1 MGWLAERKALVTGGS
16 RGIGKAIA
24 LLLAEEGADVAF
36 TYMSASA
43 AADETVR
50 AIKAKSVRALAFQ
63 ADAGHLEATEQ
74 VVSSVIKEFGRIDI
88 LVNNAGITRDRLL
101 VRMSEQDWDEVIDTN
116 LKSAFNFC
124 KVVSRH
130 MVSQRRGKIINV
142 ASISGVIGNPGQTN
156 YAAAKSGMIGLT
168 KTIAKEYARRNI
180 QVNAIA
186 PGLVATE
193 MVDQLDPAQVSELS
207 KLFPIKR
214 MAQPE
219 EIAELVL
226 FFACSASDY
235 MTGQVLPGIYN

>member
-1 MGWLAERKALVTGGS
+1 MGWLTDRKALVTGAS

-24 LLLAEEGADVAF
+24 LLLAEEGADIAF

-43 AADETVR
+43 AAEETVK
-50 AIKAKSVRALAFQ
+50 AIQAKGVRARAFQ
-63 ADAGHLEATEQ
+63 ADAKDLRSTEE
-74 VVSSVIKEFGRIDI
+74 VVDAVVKEFGRIDI

-101 VRMSEQDWDEVIDTN
+101 VRMTEQDWDEVIDTN

-130 MVSQRRGKIINV
+130 MVSQRRGKIVNV
-142 ASISGVIGNPGQTN
+142 ASISGVVGNPGQTN
-156 YAAAKSGMIGLT
+156 YSAAKSGMIGLT
-168 KTIAKEYARRNI
+168 KTVAKEYASRNI

-186 PGLVATE
+186 PGFVATE
-193 MVDQLDPAQVSELS
+193 MIEQVDPTQAGELS
-207 KLFPIKR
+207 KLFPIKL

-226 FFACSASDY
+226 FFSSSASDY
-235 MTGQVLPGIYN
+235 ITGQVLPGIYD

>member
-1 MGWLAERKALVTGGS
+1 MGWLTGKTALITGAS

-24 LLLAEEGADVAF
+24 LLLADEGADIAF
-36 TYMSASA
+36 TYMSASV
-43 AADETVR
+43 AADETVKAVQEKGRR
-50 AIKAKSVRALAFQ
+50 AIAFQ
-63 ADAGHLEATEQ
+63 ADARDLKSTEQ
-74 VVSSVIKEFGRIDI
+74 VVSAVLKEFGRIDI

-124 KVVSRH
+124 KIVLRH
-130 MVSQRRGKIINV
+130 MISQRRGKIVNV
-142 ASISGVIGNPGQTN
+142 ASIAGVVGNVGQTN

-168 KTIAKEYARRNI
+168 KTVAKEYASRNI

-186 PGLVATE
+186 PGYVATE
-193 MVDQLDPAQVSELS
+193 MVEQVDPSQVGELA
-207 KLFPIKR
+207 KLFPIKL

-226 FFACSASDY
+226 FFASPASDY
-235 MTGQVLPGIYN
+235 MTGQVLPGVYD

>member
-1 MGWLAERKALVTGGS
+1 MGWLAGKTALITGAS

-24 LLLAEEGADVAF
+24 LLLADEGADIAF
-36 TYMSASA
+36 TYMSASTA
-43 AADETVR
+43 ANETVDAVREKGSR
-50 AIKAKSVRALAFQ
+50 AIAFQ
-63 ADAGHLEATEQ
+63 SDAKDLESTER
-74 VVSSVIKEFGRIDI
+74 VVDAVVKELGRIDI

-124 KVVSRH
+124 KIVSRH
-130 MVSQRRGKIINV
+130 MISQRRGKIVNV
-142 ASISGVIGNPGQTN
+142 ASIAGVVGNVGQAN

-168 KTIAKEYARRNI
+168 KTVAKEYASRNI

-186 PGLVATE
+186 PGYVATE
-193 MVDQLDPAQVSELS
+193 MVEQVDPSQVGELT
-207 KLFPIKR
+207 KLFPIKL

-226 FFACSASDY
+226 FFASSASDY
-235 MTGQVLPGIYN
+235 MTGQVLPGVND